1 MDPSTRLVV
10 SAAEPMSRIQE
21 ANTNPKVIYETVQ
34 NGNGEN
40 GVKKESKNDKADK
53 RS

>member
-1 MDPSTRLVV
+1 MV

-21 ANTNPKVIYETVQ
+21 ANNSPKVIYETVQ

-40 GVKKESKNDKADK
+40 GVKKERKNDKADK